1 MNKMKVLKIFSI
13 SVAATAMLIFAT
25 SCGKTGQN
33 GSKQQTAEAQTAMQ
47 VDDLLAGAEQLV
59 GDTVNVEGVC
69 THICKHA
76 GRKIFLMGSD
86 DTQTIRV
93 ESGSLGSFKQE
104 CVNSIVAVT
113 GILRE
118 ERIDEAYLQQWEAKI
133 KTQTAE
139 EHGNSAAGCDT
150 EKKAR
155 QETGNTPQARIDNF
169 RKRIAQNEAETG
181 KAYLSFYYLEATGY
195 KILP

>member
-1 MNKMKVLKIFSI
+1 MNVSKTFSI
-13 SVAATAMLIFAT
+13 SVAVAVALIFAA
-25 SCGKTGQN
+25 SCGKAGQN
-33 GSKQQTAEAQTAMQ
+33 DGKQTAEAPAAMQ

-59 GDTVNVEGVC
+59 GDTVTVEGVC

-93 ESGSLGSFKQE
+93 ESGKLGSFKQE
-104 CVNSIVAVT
+104 CVNSIVTVT
-113 GILRE
+113 GILCE
-118 ERIDEAYLQQWEAKI
+118 ERIDEAYLQQWEARLEA
-133 KTQTAE
+133 QTAE

-150 EKKAR
+150 EKKVR

-169 RKRIAQNEAETG
+169 RQRIAQNEAETG
-181 KAYLSFYYLEATGY
+181 KAYLSFYYVEATDY
-195 KILP
+195 QIAP